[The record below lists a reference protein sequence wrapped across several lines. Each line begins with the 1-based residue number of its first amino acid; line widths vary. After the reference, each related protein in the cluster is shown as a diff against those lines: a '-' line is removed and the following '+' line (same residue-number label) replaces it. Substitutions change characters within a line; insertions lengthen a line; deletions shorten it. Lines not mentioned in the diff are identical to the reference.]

1 MHLGNSTEHQC
12 RIILPTT
19 NVYHVLG
26 VLHYASVGCMTEAA
40 EDANTTG
47 VGGGNLYNMKNASNE
62 TPSTLKISYHT
73 PPKFR
78 FQ

>member
-1 MHLGNSTEHQC
+1 
-12 RIILPTT
+12 
-19 NVYHVLG
+19 
-26 VLHYASVGCMTEAA
+26 MTEAA